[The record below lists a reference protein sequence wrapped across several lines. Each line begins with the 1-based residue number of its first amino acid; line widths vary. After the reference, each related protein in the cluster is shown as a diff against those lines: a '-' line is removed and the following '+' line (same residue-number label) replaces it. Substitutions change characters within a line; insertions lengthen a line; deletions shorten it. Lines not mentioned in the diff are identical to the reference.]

1 MNAVKVIGYV
11 DANHQLSA
19 KVPVNVPPGP
29 VTVLIVP
36 MPEEDEAGDAWMAGV
51 AREWADELSDPAQDI
66 YTSADGEPIGQ
77 IITTTLTTKPLEL
90 PP

>member
-1 MNAVKVIGYV
+1 MNAVKVTGHV

-19 KVPVNVPPGP
+19 KVPATVPPGL

-51 AREWADELSDPAQDI
+51 VPVQEGAKGTLLILPANYENWGASRDESTFQSEKL
-66 YTSADGEPIGQ
+66 
-77 IITTTLTTKPLEL
+77 K
-90 PP
+90 